1 MEEMRENPRLAG
13 GVELCEEMLHFCR
26 GIGIKGD
33 DSNLQQ
39 DLLSTFNLIYSKHFT
54 KLFHVSLSQPY

>member
-33 DSNLQQ
+33 DSNPRGRGEYLHQ
-39 DLLSTFNLIYSKHFT
+39 LLISFSLDKEKHF
-54 KLFHVSLSQPY
+54 LINP